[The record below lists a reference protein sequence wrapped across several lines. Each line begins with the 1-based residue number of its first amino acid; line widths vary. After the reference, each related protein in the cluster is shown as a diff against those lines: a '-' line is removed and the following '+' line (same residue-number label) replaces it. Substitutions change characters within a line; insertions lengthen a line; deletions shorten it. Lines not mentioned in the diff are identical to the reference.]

1 MKGGERGLIGNH
13 KRVREENRRIRKMGI
28 RRREEERKKE
38 EGKSNERVEER
49 IKKIEWNLERK
60 ERKERR

>member
-1 MKGGERGLIGNH
+1 MKGGERGLIGNC
-13 KRVREENRRIRKMGI
+13 KRVREENRRIRKMGV
-28 RRREEERKKE
+28 RGREEERKKE

-60 ERKERR
+60 EREERR

>member
-13 KRVREENRRIRKMGI
+13 KRVREENRRIRKMGV
-28 RRREEERKKE
+28 RGREEERKKE

-49 IKKIEWNLERK
+49 IKKIE
-60 ERKERR
+60 

>member
-1 MKGGERGLIGNH
+1 MKGGERGLIGNY
-13 KRVREENRRIRKMGI
+13 KRVREENRRIRKMGV
-28 RRREEERKKE
+28 RGREEERKKE

-60 ERKERR
+60 EREERR

>member
-13 KRVREENRRIRKMGI
+13 KRVREENRRIRKMGV
-28 RRREEERKKE
+28 RGREEKRKKE
-38 EGKSNERVEER
+38 EGKSNERVKER

-60 ERKERR
+60 EREERR

>member
-13 KRVREENRRIRKMGI
+13 KRVREENSRIRKMGV
-28 RRREEERKKE
+28 RGREEEKKKE
-38 EGKSNERVEER
+38 EGKSNEKVEER

-60 ERKERR
+60 EREERM